1 MRIYDVSLPISS
13 DLPIWPGDPELEL
26 KRIATL
32 EADGANVSRLS
43 CSAHTGTHVDAPYHF
58 IAGGTT
64 VEALSLDVLIGPA
77 HVVALPGLRLITP
90 ESLAAL
96 NLPASARRVLFKTDN
111 SGLWNGPAAGAFRR
125 DFVALAPA
133 AAQWLVDR
141 GIRLVGVDYLSVEPY
156 AEQEPIAYTTHHILL
171 GAGVIVI
178 EGLNL
183 AEVPTGVYELICLPL
198 KLVGADGAPARVVLR
213 LR

>member
-1 MRIYDVSLPISS
+1 MRIYDISLPISS

-26 KRIATL
+26 KRITTL
-32 EADGANVSRLS
+32 ETDGANVSRLS

-64 VEALSLDVLIGPA
+64 VEALPLDMLIGPA

-90 ESLAAL
+90 ESLAQL
-96 NLPASARRVLFKTDN
+96 DLPADARRVLLKTDN
-111 SGLWNGPAAGAFRR
+111 SRLWSGPDVSTFRR

-133 AAQWLVDR
+133 AARWLVDR

-156 AEQEPIAYTTHHILL
+156 TDQGLDPHPTHHILL
-171 GAGVIVI
+171 GAGVVII

-183 AEVPTGVYELICLPL
+183 AEVPAGVYELICLPL

-213 LR
+213 